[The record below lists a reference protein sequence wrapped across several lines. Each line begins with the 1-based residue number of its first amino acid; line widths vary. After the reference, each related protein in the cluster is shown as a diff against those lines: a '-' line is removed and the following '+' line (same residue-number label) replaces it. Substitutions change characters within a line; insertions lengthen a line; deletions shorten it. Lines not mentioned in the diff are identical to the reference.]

1 MARARNLSFT
11 AHVIPAYLFER
22 LPEITRTLHGCQD
35 VTMAR
40 QMSVNAWVHE
50 RADAVL
56 SGLWGDVWNDQMGL
70 ADGLPAKDTVAVY
83 TFKKMAKRGY
93 TWLIKHLHIPGLENT
108 SIEEMLVQWIGS
120 GLSRFAHIEDS
131 DFRIKA
137 YKTAQWSFRWSNAS
151 LRGFDPGGVARVP
164 YYDTDLID
172 FFCTVPTAFVRDRRL
187 QIDHIKRYA
196 PELARIRWQQA
207 EANLHLASSGYWI
220 SLPRRAFRKALRLA
234 TCQRPIQRNWEAQ
247 FLSQTGREGLQRW
260 LLRPGLALHEFASP
274 REIATLLEEMYA
286 RPTAAN
292 GYTVS
297 MLLTFSAWLE
307 VVC

>member
-1 MARARNLSFT
+1 
-11 AHVIPAYLFER
+11 
-22 LPEITRTLHGCQD
+22 
-35 VTMAR
+35 MAR
-40 QMSVNAWVHE
+40 QMSINAWVRE

-70 ADGLPAKDTVAVY
+70 ADGLPASYTITTY

-93 TWLIKHLHIPGLENT
+93 TWLIEHLRIPGLENT
-108 SIEEMLVQWIGS
+108 SAEEMLIQWIGD
-120 GLSRFAHIEDS
+120 GLSRLMHIEDP
-131 DFRIKA
+131 DFRVKA
-137 YKTAQWSFRWSNAS
+137 YKTAQWAFRWSNAS

-172 FFCTVPTAFVRDRRL
+172 FFCAVPTAFVRDRRL
-187 QIDHIKRYA
+187 QIDHIKRCA

-207 EANLHLASSGYWI
+207 EANLHLAPFGYWI
-220 SLPRRAFRKALRLA
+220 SLPRRAFRKALRLV
-234 TCQRPIQRNWEAQ
+234 TRQHPIQRNWEAQ
-247 FLSQTGREGLQRW
+247 FLSRAGREGLQRW
-260 LLRPGLALHEFASP
+260 LLQPGLALHEFVSP
-274 REIATLLEEMYA
+274 TEIAALLEEMHT

-292 GYTVS
+292 GYAVS